1 MPTFGLERQ
10 PLRVPFQQSSGH
22 RVRVV
27 ARLPKRVR
35 GHGRPSTYPAVE
47 DDRRLAMDR
56 VRLRGD
62 LTELEVPRAR
72 YPALVPLVGLADVDQ
87 LHLALAH
94 ELRDLPSFDVHASDG

>member
-1 MPTFGLERQ
+1 MPTVGVERQ

-35 GHGRPSTYPAVE
+35 GHRRPSAHPAVE
-47 DDRRLAMDR
+47 DDRCLTLDR

-62 LTELEVPRAR
+62 LTELQVPRTR
-72 YPALVPLVGLADVDQ
+72 DPPLVPLVGLADVDQ
-87 LHLALAH
+87 LNLALAY
-94 ELRDLPSFDVHASDG
+94 ELRDLPGFD